1 MELQEA
7 QSSVPSRT
15 VSSVREIPAHL
26 TVKKRTSSRPPLPA
40 RPGRVG
46 PLARQP
52 ADARGAWHNG
62 FVNRRLRRNTSL
74 LLALA
79 VVASACGSAAGTG
92 SPSAPAAS
100 TDASAARS
108 SSIPVATGSDE
119 EAIYDRIEAQV
130 EKLRSLAPKTPVH
143 PVLLD
148 EEGVRSWMTKSMES
162 VDHEALAAQSRLF
175 AHLGLLAAGASIE
188 QLELDLNSSQAV
200 GFYDPESKQLFLLS
214 QSGSVGP
221 EERLVFSHEYTH
233 ALQDQNF
240 DLAKLAIDTP
250 DQSDRDLGHLAVI
263 EGDATLAMT
272 QWAQANMSLGDLLA
286 VSLSAGSGA
295 QAAQLAAAP
304 AILRED
310 LLFPYEEGL
319 VFVQGVYAQGGWKAV
334 DKLYANPPAST
345 SQILHPDLYARNVLP
360 TVLTVPSPSP
370 IGSGW
375 RITMQDTMG
384 ELQLRVWLEGESPS
398 ASQRTAAANAVGTWA
413 GDRIALYEGP
423 NDGWAVV
430 LRTEWRST
438 AGRNAF
444 AAAAR
449 QRVGGLTGESRVCG
463 DATHA
468 DVVLASSLAILAAMG
483 SCSP

>member
-1 MELQEA
+1 M
-7 QSSVPSRT
+7 
-15 VSSVREIPAHL
+15 
-26 TVKKRTSSRPPLPA
+26 
-40 RPGRVG
+40 
-46 PLARQP
+46 
-52 ADARGAWHNG
+52 
-62 FVNRRLRRNTSL
+62 NRRTRRNASL
-74 LLALA
+74 LLAVA
-79 VVASACGSAAGTG
+79 VVISACGSPVGTA
-92 SPSAPAAS
+92 SPSAPLAS
-100 TDASAARS
+100 PDSSAARS
-108 SSIPVATGSDE
+108 GSTPLAASSGE
-119 EAIYDRIEAQV
+119 EAIYDSIEAQV

-162 VDHEALAAQSRLF
+162 VDHEALAAESRLF
-175 AHLGLLAAGASIE
+175 AHLGLLPDGASIE
-188 QLELDLNSSQAV
+188 QLELDLDSSQAV

-221 EERLVFSHEYTH
+221 EERLTFSHEYTH

-250 DQSDRDLGHLAVI
+250 DQSDRDLGHLALI

-272 QWAQANMSLGDLLA
+272 QWAQANMSLIDLLA
-286 VSLSAGSGA
+286 VSLSAGSAA
-295 QAAQLAAAP
+295 QAEQLARAP
-304 AILRED
+304 AILRQD

-319 VFVQGVYAQGGWKAV
+319 VFVQGVYAQGGWQAV

-345 SQILHPDLYARNVLP
+345 SQILHPELYAGNVVP

-375 RITMQDTMG
+375 LITMQDTMG

-430 LRTEWRST
+430 LRTEWRSS

-444 AAAAR
+444 AAAASL
-449 QRVGGLTGESRVCG
+449 RVGGLTGESRVCG

-468 DVVLASSLAILAAMG
+468 DVVVASDKTVLAALQI
-483 SCSP
+483 CTPAA